1 MASVD
6 PLLSSFSVSSLAAQT
21 AGLNKKKEVST
32 GKASKLKSK
41 FTELLSNKETE
52 PQVESGFPIEIASMS
67 QEDAVAFLL
76 DAVTLAGD
84 KVKQSPFGGAF
95 VEYREKV
102 GHFIKFVVKNTY
114 DLEKEEGSRLL
125 KGRRRKQYSIVT
137 IIDEKLDKLAKDIL
151 YNQRD
156 QLNLL
161 ARIDEIKGFL
171 VDLIL

>member
-102 GHFIKFVVKNTY
+102 GHFIKFVVKHTM
-114 DLEKEEGSRLL
+114 
-125 KGRRRKQYSIVT
+125 I
-137 IIDEKLDKLAKDIL
+137 
-151 YNQRD
+151 
-156 QLNLL
+156 
-161 ARIDEIKGFL
+161 
-171 VDLIL
+171 